1 VKTTVSPLEGNKVK
15 LSVEVD
21 EDEFDKAISQ
31 AYRKISREVR
41 IPGFRPGKAPRK
53 VLERR
58 LGSQVGREQALN
70 DALPEYYAQALA
82 EHEVDAI
89 DSPEIDITA
98 GQEDGAVAFDAV
110 VEVRPEVQVPG
121 YGGLRVQITRPTV
134 SDEEVDAQIDRMRQV
149 QSTFADVD
157 RAARDDDA
165 VVIDITGTLDGEQ
178 QPGLSADDYSYTVGS
193 GVITPEVDEQLR
205 GAKAGDI
212 LEFGAQHP
220 DPEEARELRFRVLVK
235 QVRER
240 VLPDADDEWAA
251 ENSEFETID
260 ELRRSIRD
268 RSLVVRQ
275 AQAQA
280 QVRQATGE
288 SLAKLVEDE
297 PPEPLVNHEMRHRA
311 QDLALRLQA
320 QGIDPEDWLA
330 ASGTTNEQLTDDL
343 RGAAETSV
351 KVDLALRAVADA
363 EGIECTDDDLEA
375 ELAQV
380 AERVG
385 EKVGRV
391 RQEFERGGQLAAVR
405 SDVRKRKALD
415 WLLEQVEIVDDDG
428 QPIDRADL
436 EIRSDEPD
444 QSDAPTDLTPD
455 DTSDASPDTDDSAND
470 TETDGE

>member
-1 VKTTVSPLEGNKVK
+1 VKTTVSPLEGNKVR

-21 EDEFDKAISQ
+21 EDEFDRAISD
-31 AYRKISREVR
+31 AYRKIAREVR

-58 LGSQVGREQALN
+58 LGSQVGREQALS
-70 DALPEYYAQALA
+70 DALPEYYAQALV
-82 EHEVDAI
+82 EHDVDAI
-89 DSPEIDITA
+89 DSPDIDITS
-98 GQEDGAVAFDAV
+98 GQEDGPVAFDAV

-121 YGGLRVQITRPTV
+121 YGGLRVEVTRPTV
-134 SDEEVDAQIDRMRQV
+134 TDEEVDAQVDRMRQV

-157 RAARDDDA
+157 RSARDDDA
-165 VVIDITGTLDGEQ
+165 VVIDISGTLDGEP

-193 GVITPEVDEQLR
+193 GAITPEVDEQLR

-220 DPEEARELRFRVLVK
+220 DPAEERELRFRVLVK

-260 ELRRSIRD
+260 ALRQSIRD

-280 QVRQATGE
+280 QLRQATGE
-288 SLAKLVEDE
+288 ALAKLVEDD
-297 PPEPLVNHEMRHRA
+297 PPEPLVNHEMQHRA

-320 QGIDPEDWLA
+320 QGVDPEQWLA
-330 ASGTTNEQLTDDL
+330 ASGTTNEQFTSEL
-343 RGAAETSV
+343 REAAQTAV

-363 EGIECTDDDLEA
+363 EDIESTDDDLEE
-375 ELAQV
+375 ELTSV

-385 EKVGRV
+385 EKVDKV
-391 RQEFERGGQLAAVR
+391 RREFERGGQLAAVR

-415 WLLEQVEIVDDDG
+415 WLLERVEIVDEDG
-428 QPIDRADL
+428 QPIDRTEL
-436 EIRSDEPD
+436 EIRPAPDESEDESDDEPH
-444 QSDAPTDLTPD
+444 DA
-455 DTSDASPDTDDSAND
+455 DTSDADTND
-470 TETDGE
+470 TNEQKTESNAE

>member
-21 EDEFDKAISQ
+21 EDEFDKAISD
-31 AYRKISREVR
+31 AYRKIAREVR

-53 VLERR
+53 VLEGR
-58 LGSQVGREQALN
+58 LGSQVGREQALS
-70 DALPEYYAQALA
+70 DALPEYYAQALV
-82 EHEVDAI
+82 EHDVDAI
-89 DSPEIDITA
+89 DSPDIDITS
-98 GQEDGAVAFDAV
+98 GQEDGPVVFDAV

-121 YGGLRVQITRPTV
+121 YGGLRAEVTRPTV
-134 SDEEVDAQIDRMRQV
+134 TDEEVDAQVDRMRQV

-157 RAARDDDA
+157 RSARDDDA
-165 VVIDITGTLDGEQ
+165 VVIDVSGTLDGEPQ
-178 QPGLSADDYSYTVGS
+178 AGLSADDYSYTVGS

-220 DPEEARELRFRVLVK
+220 DPAEERELRFRVLVK

-260 ELRRSIRD
+260 ALRQSIRD

-280 QVRQATGE
+280 QLRQATGE
-288 SLAKLVEDE
+288 ALAKLVEDD
-297 PPEPLVNHEMRHRA
+297 PPEPLVNHEMQHRA

-320 QGIDPEDWLA
+320 QGVDPEQWLA
-330 ASGTTNEQLTDDL
+330 ASGTTDEQFTSEL
-343 RGAAETSV
+343 REAAQTAV

-363 EGIECTDDDLEA
+363 EDIESTEDDLEE
-375 ELAQV
+375 ELTSV

-385 EKVGRV
+385 EKVDKV
-391 RQEFERGGQLAAVR
+391 RREFERGGQLAAVR

-415 WLLEQVEIVDDDG
+415 WLLERVEIVDEDG
-428 QPIDRADL
+428 QPIDRTEL
-436 EIRSDEPD
+436 EIRPAPDESQYESDDEPHD
-444 QSDAPTDLTPD
+444 
-455 DTSDASPDTDDSAND
+455 ND
-470 TETDGE
+470 TNDTNEEKTESNAE

>member
-21 EDEFDKAISQ
+21 EDEFDKAISD
-31 AYRKISREVR
+31 AYRKIAREVR
-41 IPGFRPGKAPRK
+41 IPGYRPGKAPRK
-53 VLERR
+53 VLEHR
-58 LGSQVGREQALN
+58 LGSQVGREQALS
-70 DALPEYYAQALA
+70 DALPDYYAQALV
-82 EHEVDAI
+82 EHDVDAI
-89 DSPEIDITA
+89 DSPDIDITS
-98 GQEDGAVAFDAV
+98 GQDDGPVVFDAV

-121 YGGLRVQITRPTV
+121 YGGLRVEITRPTV
-134 SDEEVDAQIDRMRQV
+134 SDEEVDAQVDRMRQV

-165 VVIDITGTLDGEQ
+165 VVIDISGTLDGEP

-212 LEFGAQHP
+212 LGFDAEHP
-220 DPEEARELRFRVLVK
+220 DQEEERDLRFRVLVK

-260 ELRRSIRD
+260 ELRQSIRD

-280 QVRQATGE
+280 QLRQATGE
-288 SLAKLVEDE
+288 ALAKLVEDE
-297 PPEPLVNHEMRHRA
+297 PPEPLVNHEMQHRA

-320 QGIDPEDWLA
+320 QGLDPEQWLA
-330 ASGTTNEQLTDDL
+330 ASGTTNEQFTAELKE
-343 RGAAETSV
+343 AAQTTV

-363 EGIECTDDDLEA
+363 EDIECTDDDLDD
-375 ELAQV
+375 ELTSV
-380 AERVG
+380 SERVG
-385 EKVGRV
+385 EKVDRV
-391 RQEFERGGQLAAVR
+391 RREFERGGQLAAVR

-415 WLLEQVEIVDDDG
+415 WLLERVEIVDEDG
-428 QPIDRADL
+428 QPIDRAEL
-436 EIRSDEPD
+436 EIRPAPDESQDDSDDED
-444 QSDAPTDLTPD
+444 TNENETESDA
-455 DTSDASPDTDDSAND
+455 
-470 TETDGE
+470 E

>member
-21 EDEFDKAISQ
+21 EDEFDKAISD
-31 AYRKISREVR
+31 AYRKIAREVR

-58 LGSQVGREQALN
+58 LGFQVGREQALS
-70 DALPEYYAQALA
+70 DALPEYYAQALV
-82 EHEVDAI
+82 EHDVDAI
-89 DSPEIDITA
+89 DSPDIDITS
-98 GQEDGAVAFDAV
+98 GQEDGPVAFDAV

-121 YGGLRVQITRPTV
+121 YSGLRVELTRPTV
-134 SDEEVDAQIDRMRQV
+134 TDEEVDAQVDRMRQV

-157 RAARDDDA
+157 RSARDDDA
-165 VVIDITGTLDGEQ
+165 VVIDISGTLDGEPQ
-178 QPGLSADDYSYTVGS
+178 AGLSADDYSYTVGS

-212 LEFGAQHP
+212 LEFDAEHP
-220 DPEEARELRFRVLVK
+220 DPEEARDLRFRVLVK
-235 QVRER
+235 QVRQR

-260 ELRRSIRD
+260 ALRQSIRD

-280 QVRQATGE
+280 QLRQATGE
-288 SLAKLVEDE
+288 ALAKLVEDD
-297 PPEPLVNHEMRHRA
+297 PPEPLVNHEMQHRA

-320 QGIDPEDWLA
+320 QGVDPEQWLA
-330 ASGTTNEQLTDDL
+330 ASGTTNEQFTSEL
-343 RGAAETSV
+343 RDAAQTAV

-363 EGIECTDDDLEA
+363 EGIESTDGDLEE
-375 ELAQV
+375 ELTSV

-385 EKVGRV
+385 EKVDKV
-391 RQEFERGGQLAAVR
+391 RREFERGGQLAAVR

-415 WLLEQVEIVDDDG
+415 WLLERVEVVDEDG
-428 QPIDRADL
+428 QPIDRTEL
-436 EIRSDEPD
+436 EIRPAPDESQDESDDEPH
-444 QSDAPTDLTPD
+444 DA
-455 DTSDASPDTDDSAND
+455 DTND
-470 TETDGE
+470 TNDTNEKTESNAE

>member
-1 VKTTVSPLEGNKVK
+1 VKTTVSPVEGNKVK

-21 EDEFDKAISQ
+21 EDEFDKAISD
-31 AYRKISREVR
+31 AYRKIAREVR

-58 LGSQVGREQALN
+58 LGSQVGREQALS
-70 DALPEYYAQALA
+70 DALPGYYAQALV
-82 EHEVDAI
+82 EHDVDAI
-89 DSPEIDITA
+89 DSPDIDITS
-98 GQEDGAVAFDAV
+98 GQEDGPVAFDAV

-121 YGGLRVQITRPTV
+121 YGGLRVEITRPTV
-134 SDEEVDAQIDRMRQV
+134 SDEEVDGQVDRMRQV

-165 VVIDITGTLDGEQ
+165 VVIDISGMLDGEA

-212 LEFGAQHP
+212 LEFDAKHP
-220 DPEEARELRFRVLVK
+220 DPEEERDLRFRVLVK

-260 ELRRSIRD
+260 ELRQSIRD
-268 RSLVVRQ
+268 RALVVRQ

-280 QVRQATGE
+280 QLRQATGE
-288 SLAKLVEDE
+288 ALAKLVEDA
-297 PPEPLVNHEMRHRA
+297 PPEPLVNHEMQHRA

-320 QGIDPEDWLA
+320 QGIDPEQWLA
-330 ASGTTNEQLTDDL
+330 ASGTTNEQFTAELKE
-343 RGAAETSV
+343 AAQTAV
-351 KVDLALRAVADA
+351 RVDLALRAVADA
-363 EGIECTDDDLEA
+363 EGIECTDDDLEE
-375 ELAQV
+375 ELTSV
-380 AERVG
+380 SERVG
-385 EKVGRV
+385 EKVDRV
-391 RQEFERGGQLAAVR
+391 RREFERGGQLAAVR

-415 WLLEQVEIVDDDG
+415 WLLERVEVVDEDG
-428 QPIDRADL
+428 QPIDRAEL
-436 EIRSDEPD
+436 EIRPAPDESQGDSDDED
-444 QSDAPTDLTPD
+444 TNENETESDA
-455 DTSDASPDTDDSAND
+455 
-470 TETDGE
+470 E